1 MDSGAER
8 PGLLDGTKVLA
19 RRLMVIG
26 ENRLELLLV
35 ELQEER
41 AKLLHGVV
49 LALAIATFGL
59 LAGIA
64 FSALLV
70 VLLWDRYPVA
80 VLVALTVL
88 YTGAAVVLY
97 VRLQGFLRDWR
108 MLSATLDQLQKD
120 RAGLES
126 LLE

>member
-1 MDSGAER
+1 M
-8 PGLLDGTKVLA
+8 DGTKVLA